1 MPLNASNRANDPL
14 DREIG
19 DELRPAEENIS
30 PFGERPKGGN
40 FSSASPASPAKP
52 FSRPNEENEP
62 PPHRKRL
69 IIQLIN
75 GPSGAVSDAMQREP
89 QRGYKGT
96 TKGHT
101 KGRSPPGSKIS
112 ENFIFQESWDAMPR
126 PGWSPWWVQRRPQ
139 TIPGPTF
146 EPLAERPATGPRPP
160 RSPDKVRDLD
170 GGTSAKGDLGASVV
184 PAGARTVCNRKPAL
198 PVGERGASG
207 ALFLR
212 RLCPWATP
220 SIGSQKLSKIDER

>member
-1 MPLNASNRANDPL
+1 MNLLAHSVLFFPSQNLAFFQSVL
-14 DREIG
+14 DDG
-19 DELRPAEENIS
+19 
-30 PFGERPKGGN
+30 FN
-40 FSSASPASPAKP
+40 FSLRFLDIGETGLDALIFTVIEMHMLKQLVL
-52 FSRPNEENEP
+52 
-62 PPHRKRL
+62 RL
-69 IIQLIN
+69 QN
-75 GPSGAVSDAMQREP
+75 
-89 QRGYKGT
+89 RGLLLA
-96 TKGHT
+96 
-101 KGRSPPGSKIS
+101 IVLVIF
-112 ENFIFQESWDAMPR
+112 NFIFQEFWDAMPR

>member
-1 MPLNASNRANDPL
+1 MGPQGRFRMQCKGSHK
-14 DREIG
+14 G
-19 DELRPAEENIS
+19 DT
-30 PFGERPKGGN
+30 KG
-40 FSSASPASPAKP
+40 
-52 FSRPNEENEP
+52 
-62 PPHRKRL
+62 L
-69 IIQLIN
+69 
-75 GPSGAVSDAMQREP
+75 
-89 QRGYKGT
+89 QRGIQRG
-96 TKGHT
+96 
-101 KGRSPPGSKIS
+101 GRRRGQKIS
-112 ENFIFQESWDAMPR
+112 ENSIFQEFWDAMPR

>member
-1 MPLNASNRANDPL
+1 MREPAARQSWRGREVSRAVTL
-14 DREIG
+14 
-19 DELRPAEENIS
+19 
-30 PFGERPKGGN
+30 FGT
-40 FSSASPASPAKP
+40 SPALRHLPKEPTPRAALAP
-52 FSRPNEENEP
+52 PVVPLWRARP
-62 PPHRKRL
+62 PPGAARRRELLACENHEKWARPDVGAAPCRCPAQFAQSRASRNSSIEKLSKSSTTASKSSQKSTNVKKKLSKSSQKRL
-69 IIQLIN
+69 
-75 GPSGAVSDAMQREP
+75 
-89 QRGYKGT
+89 T
-96 TKGHT
+96 
-101 KGRSPPGSKIS
+101 
-112 ENFIFQESWDAMPR
+112 
-126 PGWSPWWVQRRPQ
+126 
-139 TIPGPTF
+139 PT
-146 EPLAERPATGPRPP
+146 

>member
-1 MPLNASNRANDPL
+1 MATAGAKHENTRGPGKLTLPLNASNRANDPL

-19 DELRPAEENIS
+19 DELRLAEENIS

-75 GPSGAVSDAMQREP
+75 GPSGAVSDAMQREL

-96 TKGHT
+96 TKGP
-101 KGRSPPGSKIS
+101 KGRVAAGVKNLRKCHFPGILGCHAAPWVVTMVGPKTTS
-112 ENFIFQESWDAMPR
+112 ND
-126 PGWSPWWVQRRPQ
+126 PG
-139 TIPGPTF
+139 THF
-146 EPLAERPATGPRPP
+146 
-160 RSPDKVRDLD
+160 
-170 GGTSAKGDLGASVV
+170 
-184 PAGARTVCNRKPAL
+184 
-198 PVGERGASG
+198 
-207 ALFLR
+207 
-212 RLCPWATP
+212 
-220 SIGSQKLSKIDER
+220 